1 MAMHKNL
8 FNLFLKRFYKFLK
21 LSLNVF
27 LCAVS
32 LQTICLA
39 DNALAQLERLPT
51 SALLLIDETGREVYA
66 KNIDRPMIPAS
77 TVKLLTALVALQTL
91 GSDYR
96 FKTEFYWHAGTQ
108 DIWIRGLGDPYLVS
122 EELDLIAQKIVEL
135 DLGEVNGIGVD
146 VSFFAKDVD
155 VSGRRDSNNPYD
167 APVSALAVNFNT
179 VKINVQNG
187 KISSGETQTP
197 LTQTAKLLG
206 ENLINGTHRVNL
218 GLAQRGPI
226 YFAELLSF
234 KLNEVGLF
242 TNADVV
248 VGEVPV
254 EANLVYTHDNS
265 RALSEVIAAMLQY
278 SNNFIASQLY
288 LTLGAEYFGAPVTTN
303 KAKQFFDRYIEQHFQ
318 WQDYALYDGAGLSRR
333 NQLTAKHLI
342 EILSV
347 FKPYRALLPTQSS
360 IIRAKTGTLKNVSTY
375 AGYVKRQGSWSSF
388 ALLINQPVAFGL
400 REQIAQELSGF

>member
-1 MAMHKNL
+1 M
-8 FNLFLKRFYKFLK
+8 
-21 LSLNVF
+21 
-27 LCAVS
+27 
-32 LQTICLA
+32 QTTCLA
-39 DNALAQLERLPT
+39 GNALAQLERLPS
-51 SALLLIDETGREVYA
+51 SALLLIDESGREIYA
-66 KNIDRPMIPAS
+66 KNSDRLMIPAS
-77 TVKLLTALVALQTL
+77 TVKLLTALVALETL
-91 GSDYR
+91 GSGYR
-96 FKTEFYWHAGTQ
+96 FKTEFYWHPDTQ

-135 DLGEVNGIGVD
+135 DLGDANRIGVD

-155 VSGRRDSNNPYD
+155 VFGRRDSNNPYD

-197 LTQTAKLLG
+197 LTQTAKILG
-206 ENLINGTHRVNL
+206 EDLSNGTHRVNL

-226 YFAELLSF
+226 YFAEVLSS
-234 KLNEVGLF
+234 KLNEAGLV

-254 EANLVYTHDNS
+254 EAKLVYTHNNS

-288 LTLGAEYFGAPVTTN
+288 LTLGAEYFGTPVTTN

-318 WQDYALYDGAGLSRR
+318 WQDYALFDGAGLSRR

-347 FKPYRALLPTQSS
+347 FKPYRALLPTQGS

-375 AGYVKRQGSWSSF
+375 AGYVKRQGGWSSF
-388 ALLINQPVAFGL
+388 ALLINQPVAFRL